1 MARCRYPRWV
11 RSTGSS
17 RRLFAGFPCC
27 LVIWVAGAWMDE
39 LAFSLSLVTYDKR
52 FSGEP
57 V

>member
-1 MARCRYPRWV
+1 MVRCCCPRWV

-17 RRLFAGFPCC
+17 RGLFAGFSCC
-27 LVIWVAGAWMDE
+27 LVIWVAGAWIDE